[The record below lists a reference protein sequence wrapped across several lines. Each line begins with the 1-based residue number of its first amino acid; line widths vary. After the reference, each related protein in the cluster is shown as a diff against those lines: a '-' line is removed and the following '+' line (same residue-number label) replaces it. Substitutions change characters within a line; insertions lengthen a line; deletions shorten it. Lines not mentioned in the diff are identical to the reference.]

1 MKDYYDEMLAL
12 AREMASFARDL
23 EVYKQRRKVLDA
35 PNCSINVAG
44 QERILQDARGNPRP
58 ENQAL
63 KVELVKLA
71 DADIIN
77 CKAALERVRYKIAQL
92 GKRTT
97 E

>member
-1 MKDYYDEMLAL
+1 MEDYYDKMLGL

-23 EVYKQRRKVLDA
+23 EVYKQHRKALDA
-35 PNCSINVAG
+35 PHSTVTAVRR
-44 QERILQDARGNPRP
+44 EYVLQDARGTTQPQ
-58 ENQAL
+58 NQAL
-63 KVELVKLA
+63 KAALVKRA

-77 CKAALERVRYKIAQL
+77 CKAELERVRYKIANL